1 MVPSVL
7 FMHVHENIKKWFKS
21 FKSQYSKEL
30 YALQTK
36 CKCSQPFNFQ
46 ELISNSPYC
55 LPNDSY
61 NVSLENLVADQ
72 LVIPLFIFL
81 LNSYHLSA

>member
-7 FMHVHENIKKWFKS
+7 FMHVHENIKKN
-21 FKSQYSKEL
+21 YML
-30 YALQTK
+30 YKLNV
-36 CKCSQPFNFQ
+36 SVLNFQ

-55 LPNDSY
+55 LPNDSHK
-61 NVSLENLVADQ
+61 VSLENLVTDQ